1 MVEHTRQRLGLVIV
15 LLTAMAA
22 ALVFRLLFVQV
33 VKGADYR
40 QEGMK
45 KRWTTIQLPE
55 SPRGAIRDANG
66 LTLAGNQVRYAIE
79 ASPAFIED
87 MSTAVLSLTEILEMP
102 AQVLTDTLTGDRMWM
117 VLEPEATQAQGEAV
131 EAMYVS
137 GLDARLWWERIYPQ
151 GELTAHVLGFVSRG
165 GDGYYGLEGF
175 YNPVLQP
182 QGVEWEGETDSMRR
196 QPIPFDEGEVEAPM
210 PGADLELTL
219 DLGVQAVAWEELSRG
234 VEEFGAEKGLIVV
247 MDPRDGAILGMVS
260 TPGYDPHNYTEVLE
274 EDWLF
279 VNPAVGFQYEPGSV
293 FKIITMAGA
302 LDSDTVMPESTYVDE
317 GHIEYGG
324 LVTRNWDRDAYG
336 VQDMYGLMGNSLNVG
351 AVWLAVQMGP
361 QPFYRYVRAF
371 GFGDL
376 TGIDLQG
383 EASGRVRTV
392 GDLDWHDSDLGTNAY
407 GQGLAVT
414 PIQMISAVAA
424 VANGGE
430 LMAPYLVERQVFPD
444 GTTMTHQP
452 VVRGRPISPEAAEAL
467 TDILVY
473 VVEEG
478 ATLAQVPGYRIA
490 GKTGTAQIPVPGG
503 YDPEETIASFV
514 GYGPAEEPELIILV
528 RLDRPQASRWGSQT
542 ATVVFSRLASRLFP
556 MMGIPP
562 TGAP

>member
-1 MVEHTRQRLGLVIV
+1 MVEHARRRLGLVIV

-22 ALVFRLLFVQV
+22 AVVLRLLLVQV
-33 VKGADYR
+33 VKGADYSQR
-40 QEGMK
+40 GRE
-45 KRWTTIQLPE
+45 KRWNTIRLPE
-55 SPRGAIRDANG
+55 SPRGAIRDTNS
-66 LTLAGNQVRYAIE
+66 LLLAGNQVRYAIE

-87 MSTAVLSLTEILEMP
+87 MPTAVLSLTEILEMP
-102 AQVLTDTLTGDRMWM
+102 SQVISDTLTSGRPWM

-175 YNPVLQP
+175 YDPVLQP

-196 QPIPFDEGEVEAPM
+196 QPIPFDEGQVEVPM
-210 PGADLELTL
+210 PGADLELTI

-234 VEEFGAEKGLIVV
+234 VEEFGAQKGLIVV
-247 MDPRDGAILGMVS
+247 MDPRDGAILAMVS
-260 TPGYDPHNYTEVLE
+260 TPGYDPHNYMEVLE
-274 EDWLF
+274 QDWLF

-293 FKIITMAGA
+293 FKIVTMAAA
-302 LDSDTVMPESTYVDE
+302 LDSGTVTPETTYVDE

-324 LVTRNWDRDAYG
+324 LVTRNWDRQAYG

-351 AVWLAVQMGP
+351 AAWLAVRIGP
-361 QPFYRYVRAF
+361 QTFYRYVRAF
-371 GFGDL
+371 GFGEL

-383 EASGRVRTV
+383 EASGRVRTA
-392 GDLDWHDSDLGTNAY
+392 GDLDWHDSDLGTNSY

-430 LMAPYLVERQVFPD
+430 LMVPYLVQRQVLPD

-452 VVRGRPISPEAAEAL
+452 VVRGRPISPGTATAL
-467 TDILVY
+467 TDILVH
-473 VVEEG
+473 VVEEN

-503 YDPEETIASFV
+503 YDPEGTIASFV
-514 GYGPAEEPELIILV
+514 GYGPAEDPELIILV
-528 RLDRPQASRWGSQT
+528 RLDRPQTSRWGSQT
-542 ATVVFSRLASRLFP
+542 ATVVFSRLASRILP
-556 MMGIPP
+556 ILGVPP
-562 TGAP
+562 SEAP

>member
-15 LLTAMAA
+15 LLVAVSVV
-22 ALVFRLLFVQV
+22 LVLRLLSVQV
-33 VKGADYR
+33 VRGADYC
-40 QEGMK
+40 QQGTE
-45 KRWTTIQLPE
+45 KRRTAIQLPE
-55 SPRGAIRDANG
+55 SPRGTIRDTNG
-66 LTLAGNQVRYAIE
+66 LILAGNQVRYAIE

-87 MSTAVLSLTEILEMP
+87 VSTAVLSLTEILEMP
-102 AQVLTDTLTGDRMWM
+102 AAAISDTLTSGHPWM

-131 EAMYVS
+131 EAVYMS

-175 YNPVLQP
+175 YDPVLQP

-196 QPIPFDEGEVEAPM
+196 QPIPFDEGAVEAPM
-210 PGADLELTL
+210 PGADLDLTL

-234 VEEFGAEKGLIVV
+234 VEEFGAEKGMIIV
-247 MDPRDGAILGMVS
+247 MDPRNGAILAMVS

-274 EDWLF
+274 EEWLL

-302 LDSDTVMPESTYVDE
+302 LDSGTVTPDSTYVDE

-324 LVTRNWDRDAYG
+324 LVTRNWDRQAYG
-336 VQDMYGLMGNSLNVG
+336 VQDMYGLMSNSLNVG

-407 GQGLAVT
+407 GQGLAAT

-430 LMAPYLVERQVFPD
+430 LMAPYLVQRQILPD

-452 VVRGRPISPEAAEAL
+452 VVRGRPISPEAAAAL
-467 TDILVY
+467 TDILVH
-473 VVEEG
+473 VVDEG

-514 GYGPAEEPELIILV
+514 GYGPAEDPELIILV
-528 RLDRPQASRWGSQT
+528 RLDRPQTSRWGSQT
-542 ATVVFSRLASRLFP
+542 ATVVFSRLAGRLFP
-556 MMGIPP
+556 MLGIPP
-562 TGAP
+562 DEVP